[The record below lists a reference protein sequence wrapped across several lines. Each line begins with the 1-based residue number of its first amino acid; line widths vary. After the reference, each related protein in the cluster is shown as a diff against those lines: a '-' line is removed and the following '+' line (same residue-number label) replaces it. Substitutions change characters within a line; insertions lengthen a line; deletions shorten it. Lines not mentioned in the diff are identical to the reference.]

1 MAMYYTYTHKLDV
14 LEQNKQNTDER
25 AMEAIKEFGIETVR
39 PLTEDETEKL
49 NSGEISQ
56 EEAVNLILGL
66 DTVETSNGGEDN
78 TTSSEGTSTSNN
90 NAEKNG
96 TDGGNSSTNADNGN
110 KNTGNNKNNGISSNK
125 NTGNSNKNNG
135 NAGTNT
141 GNTNTNTNTNVN
153 QEKNEEIA
161 RLIGEMYVLKA
172 KFSSDLKEIEDWV
185 NAKYREYTKE
195 YGEGNIPY
203 NVKAKVGKAAYNK
216 ALDLETTCDGKVEQI
231 LSQITVL
238 LKETGQNTG
247 VVNEI
252 RAAYENEKMLAKS
265 YYMEQAD

>member
-125 NTGNSNKNNG
+125 NTD
-135 NAGTNT
+135 
-141 GNTNTNTNTNVN
+141 NTNTNVN